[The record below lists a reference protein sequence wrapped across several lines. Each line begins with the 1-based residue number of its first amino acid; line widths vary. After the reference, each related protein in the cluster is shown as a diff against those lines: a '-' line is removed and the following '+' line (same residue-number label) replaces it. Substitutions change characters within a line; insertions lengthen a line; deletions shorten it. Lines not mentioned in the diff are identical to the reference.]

1 MARLSEV
8 DRNQTIGMFV
18 VGCSKSAIARRFGCH
33 HSTISRLVAGYQQ
46 TGTVRDRVRPGRARV
61 TTFRQNRYL
70 LVCHLRDRFLPAAT
84 SERPTE
90 GTHG

>member
-8 DRNQTIGMFV
+8 DRNQAIGMFV
-18 VGCSKSAIARRFGCH
+18 AGSSKSAIARRFGCH
-33 HSTISRLVAGYQQ
+33 HSTISRLVARYQQ

-61 TTFRQNRYL
+61 TTLRQDRYL
-70 LVCHLRDRFLPAAT
+70 LVTHLRDRFLPAAT
-84 SERPTE
+84 SARRTV

>member
-18 VGCSKSAIARRFGCH
+18 AGCSKSAIAR
-33 HSTISRLVAGYQQ
+33 
-46 TGTVRDRVRPGRARV
+46 
-61 TTFRQNRYL
+61 
-70 LVCHLRDRFLPAAT
+70 HLRDRFLPAAT

-90 GTHG
+90 GILG